1 MSSRHIYGDDTELAD
16 GGAHRVSLAHELAA
30 AMMPEQSLSSR
41 MLAEEFGL
49 EFEDG
54 ADEGMEEEEEG
65 QRGYGERT
73 HDFNDVGNTLG
84 DAYNDV
90 PSDLVDPRDDR
101 SLRSRASSHSK
112 DVTLFARDYV
122 DDTTSQTL
130 LEPSTHSLL
139 RPTPPVSEPP
149 DSLELL
155 ARNLQST
162 DVLIAQLRSVDTDP
176 SGVHSSSP
184 HINME
189 SIAATIIGRLNDMAR
204 EREQQARFLQDCE
217 REFRRISAEVGGT
230 EALGCLDELE
240 CVEDLFE
247 AKEGT
252 KESVHELDPLDPLRT
267 PTASRVRKLGRNLG
281 DSPPQRKSQR
291 RRTMQI
297 EEEDDEE
304 SMSHTQD
311 VFGDVTSNPNG
322 MDYGMDEHKRAA
334 KGADLPLHTANNTP
348 TPISSIKQ
356 MAYFR
361 SLTRSLGVS
370 LTSLSEH
377 AQVNGVNTA
386 DAGRKLRALK
396 NKIVELKTDL
406 DTADRSRSRIEIIEA
421 GVSDVPLD
429 ISPEDVVPDLSFSSS
444 PSSPATSHGP
454 DTPKLT
460 NGAAKLLARRVD
472 GRQLVEEQ
480 LRGFRLALA
489 DAAVKTEAIM
499 AR

>member
-1 MSSRHIYGDDTELAD
+1 MTSRHTYNDDTELAD

-54 ADEGMEEEEEG
+54 ADEGMEEVEEEEDG
-65 QRGYGERT
+65 QPGHGKQT
-73 HDFNDVGNTLG
+73 HDFNGVYDSYGHT
-84 DAYNDV
+84 YNDS
-90 PSDLVDPRDDR
+90 PSKLPDPRDNR
-101 SLRSRASSHSK
+101 SLRSRTSSHSK
-112 DVTLFARDYV
+112 DVAGDHPGSHYAHEASL
-122 DDTTSQTL
+122 QTHF
-130 LEPSTHSLL
+130 EPSMNSPQ
-139 RPTPPVSEPP
+139 RPTPPTSEPP

-162 DVLIAQLRSVDTDP
+162 DVLIAQLRNVDADP
-176 SGVHSSSP
+176 SGAHSSSL
-184 HINME
+184 HINVE
-189 SIAATIIGRLNDMAR
+189 SIAATMIGRLNDMAR
-204 EREQQARFLQDCE
+204 EREQQARSLQDFE
-217 REFRRISAEVGGT
+217 RELRRISAEGGGT
-230 EALGCLDELE
+230 DALGYLDELE

-247 AKEGT
+247 PSEGVKERGAS
-252 KESVHELDPLDPLRT
+252 EFDPLRT
-267 PTASRVRKLGRNLG
+267 PTASRIRKPSRNLT

-291 RRTMQI
+291 RRTMQM

-304 SMSHTQD
+304 SMSQAHD
-311 VFGDVTSNPNG
+311 MFGDVTSNPNG
-322 MDYGMDEHKRAA
+322 MDYGLNEHKGAV
-334 KGADLPLHTANNTP
+334 KEADLPLHTPNDIPTP
-348 TPISSIKQ
+348 TSSIKQ

-361 SLTRSLGVS
+361 SLTQSLGVS

-406 DTADRSRSRIEIIEA
+406 DTADRSRSRIEVIEA
-421 GVSDVPLD
+421 GVPSEV
-429 ISPEDVVPDLSFSSS
+429 SPEEAVPDLSFSS
-444 PSSPATSHGP
+444 PPSPATSQGP
-454 DTPKLT
+454 DTPRMT
-460 NGAAKLLARRVD
+460 NGATRMLSRRID